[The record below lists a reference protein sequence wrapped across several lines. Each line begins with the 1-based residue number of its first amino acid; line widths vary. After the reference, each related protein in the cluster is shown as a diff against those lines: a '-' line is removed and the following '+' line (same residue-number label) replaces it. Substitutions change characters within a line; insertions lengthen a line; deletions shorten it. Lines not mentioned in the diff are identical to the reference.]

1 MVKLP
6 IIHQLWIKLVTWE
19 LTKVSLIGDKYR
31 EKFSLPLPKSGLI
44 TLNNFNILKWFQD
57 FLQRTTFFYSFL
69 PYSQILNIKYYCYYG
84 HILGNYLTQGFR
96 NQF

>member
-57 FLQRTTFFYSFL
+57 FLQRTTFFIVFF
-69 PYSQILNIKYYCYYG
+69 PIHK
-84 HILGNYLTQGFR
+84 F
-96 NQF
+96 